1 VCDVV
6 LHTIDLL
13 TFQYAP
19 QMRLSFIDE
28 SARDDQ
34 YYFFGAL
41 IADDDAVQSID
52 AGLDGVA
59 SLLAGQ
65 LPEFDPSTE
74 FHAVDMF
81 HGKNG
86 WVNVPLAWRVKACTI
101 VAKVLAR
108 SSAEFVF
115 RGIDVHA
122 LRNDPSR
129 DGRPPHL
136 VALAEVLGAVD
147 ERLRGSD
154 QHGRLGL
161 VLADEHHSAASARRS
176 LRTSKT
182 SGTHGTTERPLQSI
196 ADPIYFGPSHESRL
210 LQAADWRP
218 SSSTERSPCLNAI
231 PDRRQ
236 RWR

>member
-1 VCDVV
+1 
-6 LHTIDLL
+6 
-13 TFQYAP
+13 
-19 QMRLSFIDE
+19 MRLIFIDE
-28 SARDDQ
+28 SARDDR

-41 IADDDAVQSID
+41 IADDDAVLSID

-59 SLLAGQ
+59 ALIARQVPG
-65 LPEFDPSTE
+65 FDPSTE

-81 HGKNG
+81 HGKNA
-86 WVNVPLAWRVKACTI
+86 WAAVPLAWRVKACTI

-115 RGIDVHA
+115 RGIDIHA
-122 LRNDPSR
+122 LHDDPSR
-129 DGRPPHL
+129 DVRPPHL

-161 VLADEHHSAASARRS
+161 VLADEHHSATSARRS

-182 SGTHGTTERPLQSI
+182 SGTPGTAERPLQTI
-196 ADPIYFGPSHESRL
+196 ADTIYFGPSHESRL
-210 LQAADWRP
+210 LQAADVATYFLNRAFTVP
-218 SSSTERSPCLNAI
+218 ERDPRSKATVATIARLVRLRTV
-231 PDRRQ
+231 DEHVEGY
-236 RWR
+236 